1 MIQTVDNRTV
11 MRVAALVVCTFH
23 AVFATAIAS
32 PPAAPDVV
40 STGFPVGESIGY
52 KIKWG
57 PITVGSARIDC
68 KRVSTNDHD
77 LVEISITAK
86 NNLMAAA
93 FYRVNDTVRC
103 LIDPASGQSLRVEKD
118 THEGDVICRDTLE
131 FDRTAL
137 TATWESASAGISTN
151 YRVKADTCD
160 AVSFLY
166 AMRRQRVPEGDSR
179 DFHIAVDGML
189 HGIRVTSGALR
200 EQKVSGLGRVRSR
213 CYTVKA
219 LKDGLF
225 VNKIPRTIWVSEGAC
240 PIVTRMSMRVPVG
253 VVKLSVNKYR
263 QPCADGLA
271 ARSLPDV
278 QSVD

>member
-1 MIQTVDNRTV
+1 MIWDIVQERVVRAVVFLFFGLCLTVR
-11 MRVAALVVCTFH
+11 AAPL
-23 AVFATAIAS
+23 AV
-32 PPAAPDVV
+32 PPADTV
-40 STGFPVGESIGY
+40 GFPVGERIGY

-57 PITVGSARIDC
+57 PITVGSACIDC
-68 KRVSTNDHD
+68 KSVSVNDRD

-86 NNLMAAA
+86 NNIMSAA

-137 TATWESASAGISTN
+137 TASWQSVSAGINTN
-151 YRVKADTCD
+151 YSVNADTCD

-166 AMRRQRVPEGDSR
+166 VMRQQMVPEGDSR

-189 HGIRVTSGALR
+189 HDIRVTSGVQR
-200 EQKVSGLGRVRSR
+200 EKKVSGLGRVRSR

-240 PIVTRMSMRVPVG
+240 PIVTSMSIRVPVG
-253 VVKLSVNKYR
+253 VVKLSIDNYR
-263 QPCADGLA
+263 HPYSDGLA
-271 ARSLPDV
+271 AGSLPDV